1 MENRAHAL
9 AAGLFV
15 IVLCL
20 CVAATAWWLS
30 GKRELTRDVILVS
43 QRSVNGLNPQAQVR
57 YRGIRAGKVEA
68 IELDPEDSRN
78 ILVRVSIDADM
89 PLTRGTTARLNS
101 QGITGLAFV
110 AMDDDGSN
118 PASLFDKE
126 MNKAPRVALQ
136 SSPLDTLSERAS
148 EVANRLAT
156 LLDERSVGNLKRTID
171 NVAIASEG
179 LKELPAVLKG
189 VHEVLSEENIQR
201 LQSLLGHLEKT
212 MGQAAPLTAEV
223 RGLVSSLKDLSRR
236 FDQLADDAG
245 GELSSSTLPR
255 LNSLLGEL
263 QNNSRQLNRVLEG
276 IEDAPQQMIFGRTPP
291 PPGPG
296 ESGYKETS
304 REGSKP

>member
-9 AAGLFV
+9 AAGFFV

-30 GKRELTRDVILVS
+30 GKRELTREVVLVS

-57 YRGIRAGKVEA
+57 YRGIRAGKVEE
-68 IELDPEDSRN
+68 IELDPDNPRN

-118 PASLFDKE
+118 PAALFDRDKV
-126 MNKAPRVALQ
+126 PRVTLQ

-148 EVANRLAT
+148 EVADRLAT

-189 VHEVLSEENIQR
+189 VHEVLSEENIKR
-201 LQSLLGHLEKT
+201 LQQLLGHLEQT
-212 MGQAAPLTAEV
+212 MGKAAPLATEV
-223 RGLVSSLKDLSRR
+223 RGLVGSLKDLSRR
-236 FDQLADDAG
+236 FDQLAGDTG
-245 GELSSSTLPR
+245 GELSSTTLPR

-276 IEDAPQQMIFGRTPP
+276 IEDAPQQVLFGRTPP

-296 ESGYKETS
+296 ESGYRESSS